1 MLVSPVSEL
10 PSMQGISEVIR
21 LAVAPVFLITGVGTM
36 LALFSNRL
44 ARVID
49 RSLEFER
56 LIAGGKDPERLERL
70 QLRLAALAHRG
81 RLLSRAI
88 TLATLCGLLVSVV
101 IVLLFLGN
109 ALRFGVGYVIGAMFT
124 LAMLCFIASILFFL
138 RDVFVATKSLR
149 TGLHRPH

>member
-1 MLVSPVSEL
+1 VGDLTDL
-10 PSMQGISEVIR
+10 PSMQGIGEVIR

-36 LALFSNRL
+36 LALFSSRL

-56 LIAGGKDPERLERL
+56 LIATAKDPERVERL
-70 QLRLAALAHRG
+70 RVRLAALAQRG

-88 TLATLCGLLVSVV
+88 TLATVSGLLVSVV
-101 IVLLFLGN
+101 VVLLFLGN
-109 ALRFGVGYVIGAMFT
+109 ALKFGVGYVIGILFT
-124 LAMLCFIASILFFL
+124 LAMLSLIGSILFFL

-149 TGLHRPH
+149 AGLHRPG

>member
-1 MLVSPVSEL
+1 
-10 PSMQGISEVIR
+10 MQGIGEVIR

-44 ARVID
+44 ARAVD

-56 LIAGGKDPERLERL
+56 LVIAAKDPQRIE
-70 QLRLAALAHRG
+70 QLRLRLEVLARRA

-101 IVLLFLGN
+101 IVLLFLGD
-109 ALRFGVGYVIGAMFT
+109 ALKVRVGYVIGILFT
-124 LAMLCFIASILFFL
+124 AAMLCFIASILLFL
-138 RDVFVATKSLR
+138 REVFVATKSLR
-149 TGLHRPH
+149 SGLHRPG

>member
-1 MLVSPVSEL
+1 MGEVTDL
-10 PSMQGISEVIR
+10 PSMQGIGEVIR

-56 LIAGGKDPERLERL
+56 LIAAAKEPERAERL
-70 QLRLAALAHRG
+70 RVRLAALAQRG

-101 IVLLFLGN
+101 VVLLFLGN
-109 ALRFGVGYVIGAMFT
+109 ALKVGVGYLIGTLFT
-124 LAMLCFIASILFFL
+124 LAMVSFIASILFFL

-149 TGLHRPH
+149 AGLHRPG

>member
-1 MLVSPVSEL
+1 MGDITDL
-10 PSMQGISEVIR
+10 PSMQGIGEVIR

-36 LALFSNRL
+36 LALFSSRL

-56 LIAGGKDPERLERL
+56 LIMAAKDPERTERL
-70 QLRLAALAHRG
+70 RARLAALAHRG

-88 TLATLCGLLVSVV
+88 TLATLCGLFVSVV
-101 IVLLFLGN
+101 VVLLFLGN
-109 ALRFGVGYVIGAMFT
+109 ALKFGVGYIIGILFT
-124 LAMLCFIASILFFL
+124 LAMVSFIASILYFL

-149 TGLHRPH
+149 AGLHRPS